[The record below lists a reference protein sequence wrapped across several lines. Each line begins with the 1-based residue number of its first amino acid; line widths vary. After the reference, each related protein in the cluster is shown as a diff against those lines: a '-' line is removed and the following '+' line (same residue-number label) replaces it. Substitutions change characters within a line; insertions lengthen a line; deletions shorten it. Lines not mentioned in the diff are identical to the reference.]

1 MKIGIIDADLLG
13 RDKHHFPNL
22 ACEKISGYW
31 KAQGAEVKLLM
42 DYTGFENYDHVYVS
56 KVFTDTPVPIE
67 LVESEKLHIGGTG
80 FYFDKAPNLPDEIE
94 HHMPDYRLY
103 DEWIDNDVKKHGKAV
118 VGVEIASFEEIWDKI
133 DTILVS
139 NRLYYNDIKEQVT
152 KKNGKIKVFNPVV
165 GKAQKI
171 TDVYNGIKKK
181 EDNVKPKINKVFQ
194 MSGIHRIINVSE

>member
-67 LVESEKLHIGGTG
+67 LKESEKLHIGGTG
-80 FYFDKAPNLPDEIE
+80 FYFDKASNLPDEIE
-94 HHMPDYRLY
+94 HHMPEYRLY
-103 DEWIDNDVKKHGKAV
+103 DEWIENDVKKA
-118 VGVEIASFEEIWDKI
+118 EELAKKKNKEF
-133 DTILVS
+133 
-139 NRLYYNDIKEQVT
+139 NRGNYIKKYREYTDYAIGFMKQVT
-152 KKNGKIKVFNPVV
+152 IKMSLWLFMCLWRSASRSRCTLTMIFSMVLSV
-165 GKAQKI
+165 G
-171 TDVYNGIKKK
+171 TMR
-181 EDNVKPKINKVFQ
+181 E
-194 MSGIHRIINVSE
+194 IIIVPDCR